1 MQKSSWM
8 ESIADGGKS
17 REETLTQ
24 KSAWP
29 VLGSARRP
37 VGLCVLFSQFRAMP
51 AIWAACNDK

>member
-17 REETLTQ
+17 REEALTQ

-29 VLGSARRP
+29 VLESARRP
-37 VGLCVLFSQFRAMP
+37 VDLCVLLSQFRAMS
-51 AIWAACNDK
+51 AIWAARDDK